1 MAYKNAIKGRE
12 TVDLRVVRF
21 NNIGLPRSGKTS
33 FRKRMMKLIRNI
45 VHANIGKEEES
56 TKIAERKIQI
66 IRRTCA
72 EIGMVSSKHGVW
84 SVIND
89 EEEEA
94 KLLNELIEFVM
105 NKPLPSSA
113 TQPSGA
119 SSPAV
124 QKIPTPAAQNIPI
137 PGPTA
142 AQNIPIPGPAARNI
156 STSGDKHTMTAEH
169 EGGKSHVV
177 ADITKDEDIEE
188 MFAFL
193 NKDMEESDWGKV
205 KDLLEDLILIIN
217 SDTGGQAE
225 FLALYGSLVSGP
237 SFNLL
242 FRRLTD
248 KLEDAFEVYYTDE
261 HGKST
266 ERVRSPMTVE
276 EVLFQALSS
285 IAGYGGSFSY
295 DKSEPKSKV
304 MFVGTHLDLVTDA
317 NEVEVRERDELLKQK
332 VKQSAFYKKC
342 GECLVEFA
350 SYDKLTFEVNN
361 QTGEDDEIEPIRRKL
376 ETVMRDNFASTKIPV
391 AWLVLNLCI
400 RSTKLRIMSLSDCE
414 KLAQKLNIGP
424 QELQDALKFLHHFVG
439 LLLYYPELEALK
451 DTVICD
457 IQIVF
462 DSASNLIKSTFD
474 LEIIKDHR
482 ACQRFRETAQFSLC
496 DVQKAM
502 GSNTDVLPLPK
513 LVRLLE
519 HLSILTPLSA
529 PKEQGNADPSYFMP
543 CVLRNATADE
553 LKVARSDSDPAPLM
567 LHYECG
573 YMPFGVFPAMV
584 TNLFSR
590 QEELGWEMV
599 DKGGMLRKNK
609 VQFSVGR
616 DCDMV
621 TLISRPRYFEITIT
635 RQTDCE
641 DHEKSKS
648 SLCCEILSA
657 IESTHCAVTS
667 DMNYKFSMGY
677 HFGFECPKHQTR
689 DHVCIV
695 ANKSA
700 RRMKC
705 LQDITEC
712 TTFPLDECHSV
723 WFQRKEAGAE
733 MSSRKRSNS
742 ATALPGTKRA
752 KTSGMSSVSF
762 ERKLATL

>member
-1 MAYKNAIKGRE
+1 MAYENAIKGKV
-12 TVDLRVVRF
+12 TIDLRIVRF

-45 VHANIGKEEES
+45 QQANANIGKEEPS
-56 TKIAERKIQI
+56 TKISERKIQI
-66 IRRTCA
+66 IRKTCA

-84 SVIND
+84 SVVKG

-94 KLLNELIEFVM
+94 KILNELIDYIM

-113 TQPSGA
+113 AQPFGA
-119 SSPAV
+119 SSPGPV
-124 QKIPTPAAQNIPI
+124 AAQNIQTQPR
-137 PGPTA
+137 GPVA
-142 AQNIPIPGPAARNI
+142 AHNIL
-156 STSGDKHTMTAEH
+156 TAEH
-169 EGGKSHVV
+169 GVEKSHIA
-177 ADITKDEDIEE
+177 ADITKGEDIEE

-193 NKDMEESDWGKV
+193 NKDMKESDWGKV
-205 KDLLEDLILIIN
+205 KHLLEDLILIIN
-217 SDTGGQAE
+217 SDMGGQAE

-248 KLEDAFEVYYTDE
+248 KLEEAFQVYYTDE

-276 EVLFQALSS
+276 EVVFQALAS
-285 IAGYGGSFSY
+285 IAGYGGSFSD
-295 DKSEPKSKV
+295 DKSVPKSKV
-304 MFVGTHLDLVTDA
+304 MFVGTHLDWVTDA
-317 NEVEVRERDELLKQK
+317 KIAAEVRERDELLKQK
-332 VKQSAFYKKC
+332 VKQSAFYKKR

-376 ETVMRDNFASTKIPV
+376 ESVMEDNFPRTKIPI

-400 RSTKLRIMSLSDCE
+400 RSTKLRIMPLSDCE
-414 KLAQKLNIGP
+414 KLAQKLNIGSE
-424 QELQDALKFLHHFVG
+424 ELKDALKFLHHFVG
-439 LLLYYPELEALK
+439 LLLYYPEGELKALC

-462 DSASNLIKSTFD
+462 DSASNLIKSIFD

-482 ACQRFRETAQFSLC
+482 ACRRFRETAQFSLC
-496 DVQKAM
+496 DVEKAM

-513 LVRLLE
+513 LVQLLE
-519 HLSILTPLSA
+519 HLNILTPLSA

-567 LHYECG
+567 LRYECG
-573 YMPFGVFPAMV
+573 YVPFGVFPAMI

-590 QEELGWEMV
+590 QEELGWEMI
-599 DKGGMLRKNK
+599 DEGGVLRKNK

-648 SLCCEILSA
+648 SLCSEILA
-657 IESTHCAVTS
+657 EIEFTHRIVTS
-667 DMNYKFSMGY
+667 KMNYNFSMGY
-677 HFGFECPKHQTR
+677 HYGFECPKPQTR
-689 DHVCIV
+689 NHICIV
-695 ANKSA
+695 VDKSA

-705 LQDITEC
+705 LQDVTGR
-712 TTFPLDECHSV
+712 TTFPLDESHRV
-723 WFQRKEAGAE
+723 WFQKHAPAAC
-733 MSSRKRSNS
+733 SSRKR
-742 ATALPGTKRA
+742 AETPGMLSGGGGGGGGGQYYFKPTP
-752 KTSGMSSVSF
+752 TSTSHKYIQTWVEHST
-762 ERKLATL
+762 EDHYL

>member
-66 IRRTCA
+66 IRKTCA
-72 EIGMVSSKHGVW
+72 EIGMVSSKHSVW
-84 SVIND
+84 SIIKD
-89 EEEEA
+89 AEEEA
-94 KLLNELIEFVM
+94 KMLNELIDFVM

-119 SSPAV
+119 SSPGPA
-124 QKIPTPAAQNIPI
+124 AAQNIPT
-137 PGPTA
+137 PGPAAAQNIPTPGPAA
-142 AQNIPIPGPAARNI
+142 AQNIPIPGPAAA

-169 EGGKSHVV
+169 EGGKSQVA

-193 NKDMEESDWGKV
+193 NKDMKESDWGKV
-205 KDLLEDLILIIN
+205 KHLLEDLILIIN

-248 KLEDAFEVYYTDE
+248 KLEEAFQVYYTDE

-266 ERVRSPMTVE
+266 ERVRSLMTVE
-276 EVLFQALSS
+276 EVLFQALAS
-285 IAGYGGSFSY
+285 IAGYGGSFSD

-332 VKQSAFYKKC
+332 VKQSAFYKKR

-376 ETVMRDNFASTKIPV
+376 ETVMEDTFPRTKIPI

-400 RSTKLRIMSLSDCE
+400 RSTKLRIMPLSDCK

-424 QELQDALKFLHHFVG
+424 EELQDALKFLHHFVG

-451 DTVICD
+451 YTVICD

-462 DSASNLIKSTFD
+462 DSASNLIKSIFN
-474 LEIIKDHR
+474 LEIIKDHK

-496 DVQKAM
+496 DVEKAL
-502 GSNTDVLPLPK
+502 GSNTEVLPLPK
-513 LVRLLE
+513 LVQLLK
-519 HLSILTPLSA
+519 HLNILTPLPA
-529 PKEQGNADPSYFMP
+529 PKEQGNTNLSYFMP
-543 CVLRNATADE
+543 CVLPNATADE
-553 LKVARSDSDPAPLM
+553 LQVARSDSDPAPLM
-567 LHYECG
+567 LRYECG
-573 YMPFGVFPAMV
+573 YVPFGVFPAMV

-590 QEELGWEMV
+590 QKELGWEMI
-599 DKGGMLRKNK
+599 DEGGVLRKNK

-621 TLISRPRYFEITIT
+621 TLISRPRYFEIMIT

-648 SLCCEILSA
+648 SLCSEILA
-657 IESTHCAVTS
+657 EVEFTHCIATS
-667 DMNYKFSMGY
+667 NMNYNFSMGY
-677 HFGFECPKHQTR
+677 HYGFECPKHQTR
-689 DHVCIV
+689 DHVCVV
-695 ANKSA
+695 ADKSA

-705 LQDITEC
+705 LQDMTRR
-712 TTFPLDECHSV
+712 TTFPLDKSHSV
-723 WFQRKEAGAE
+723 WFQGHAPAAC
-733 MSSRKRSNS
+733 SSRKR
-742 ATALPGTKRA
+742 AAGTE
-752 KTSGMSSVSF
+752 TSGMLSVAF
-762 ERKLATL
+762 